1 MADTGNQ
8 QPPINNRGVANN
20 ASTTTTTNSVST
32 NNSSAVS
39 SSNKSVS
46 NKSNSGNVSNTSGA
60 NATPVNTTQANTTQ
74 ANTTPANTNNIGN
87 NNSSG
92 NNRGNNSNNNSGNI
106 SNNSSN
112 ISNNSNSNTGNN
124 NTSNTGNNNRR
135 NNRQNVV
142 SNNKPANTGNTGTNT
157 NANTKTLT
165 QKASNTVKS
174 ATNNAKAKITETT
187 GMSEDTLMLVLK
199 VVLVVVVLLTL
210 FYVGR
215 YYFNRYTDMLYNSP
229 YLLDGIKSAKRS
241 LVVSQDPKNSSYIP
255 IAKSENK
262 DGIQFT
268 YDFWLLVETY
278 DYKPGEWKHVFHKGN
293 ASGYPN
299 RAPGVWLHPSKNAL
313 RFYMNSQ
320 EDILE
325 YVDVDNIPARKWIH
339 ISLVLD
345 DKDMDV
351 YVNGYLKARKKLSS
365 VPKQNN
371 GDFWCNMFG
380 GFEGYMARIRYYSRA
395 ITPEEILGNV
405 RAGPGDSKCLDGSDV
420 PQYLDD
426 NWWYSV

>member
-1 MADTGNQ
+1 MAENSTQ
-8 QPPINNRGVANN
+8 QPPSNNTGMTNN
-20 ASTTTTTNSVST
+20 SST
-32 NNSSAVS
+32 NNSL
-39 SSNKSVS
+39 SNGS
-46 NKSNSGNVSNTSGA
+46 NMGNTSMT
-60 NATPVNTTQANTTQ
+60 NAGNAGMGNAGNAGMTNAGNAGMTNAGNAGMTNARNAGMTNAGNAGMTNAGNTGMG
-74 ANTTPANTNNIGN
+74 NIGN
-87 NNSSG
+87 TGMNMTNTTNGNSNRRN
-92 NNRGNNSNNNSGNI
+92 NNR
-106 SNNSSN
+106 
-112 ISNNSNSNTGNN
+112 T
-124 NTSNTGNNNRR
+124 NNRR
-135 NNRQNVV
+135 NNMSGNTSNMSSV
-142 SNNKPANTGNTGTNT
+142 SNTSTN
-157 NANTKTLT
+157 NRSLA

-174 ATNNAKAKITETT
+174 TANNAKARITETT
-187 GMSEDTLMLVLK
+187 GMSEDTLMLILK
-199 VVLVVVVLLTL
+199 VVLAVIVLLAL

-215 YYFNRYTDMLYNSP
+215 YYFRKYTEMVYNSP

-241 LVVSQDPKNSSYIP
+241 LVVSQDPTNSSYIP
-255 IAKSENK
+255 ISRSDGK

-320 EDILE
+320 QDILE
-325 YVDVDNIPARKWIH
+325 YVDVDNIPARKWMH
-339 ISLVLD
+339 IALVLD

-395 ITPEEILGNV
+395 ITAEEILSNV
-405 RAGPGDSKCLDGSDV
+405 RTGPGDTKCLDGSDV

>member
-1 MADTGNQ
+1 MAENGNQ
-8 QPPINNRGVANN
+8 QPPSNNTGLTNN
-20 ASTTTTTNSVST
+20 SLT
-32 NNSSAVS
+32 NNSSTNG
-39 SSNKSVS
+39 SNM
-46 NKSNSGNVSNTSGA
+46 GNAAGMGNTGNASMTNTSG
-60 NATPVNTTQANTTQ
+60 NTA
-74 ANTTPANTNNIGN
+74 AGM
-87 NNSSG
+87 G
-92 NNRGNNSNNNSGNI
+92 
-106 SNNSSN
+106 
-112 ISNNSNSNTGNN
+112 NTGNTTMTN
-124 NTSNTGNNNRR
+124 AGNATGMGNASMTNTGNASMTNTGNTGNASMNMGNTSNGNSNRRNNNRTNNNRR
-135 NNRQNVV
+135 NNM
-142 SNNKPANTGNTGTNT
+142 SGNTSNTSNTSNISNTSTN
-157 NANTKTLT
+157 NRSLA

-174 ATNNAKAKITETT
+174 AANNAKGRITETT
-187 GMSEDTLMLVLK
+187 GMSEDTLMLILK
-199 VVLVVVVLLTL
+199 VVLAVIVLLAL

-215 YYFNRYTDMLYNSP
+215 YYFKKYTEMVYNSP

-255 IAKSENK
+255 ISRSDGK

-325 YVDVDNIPARKWIH
+325 YVDVDNIPARKWLH
-339 ISLVLD
+339 IALVLD

-395 ITPEEILGNV
+395 ITAEEILGNV
-405 RAGPGDSKCLDGSDV
+405 RAGPGDTKCLDGSDV